1 MLHIHSINLY
11 VQLICKSISTSLAT
25 PLRSLVA
32 NYQSTKSSL
41 NFKDRAVKVSTQE
54 NTRSPSETELDMSDF
69 KRSLTQK
76 VNLFSTGSIST
87 WFSEWKK
94 TYK

>member
-11 VQLICKSISTSLAT
+11 VQLICKSVSTSLAT

-41 NFKDRAVKVSTQE
+41 NSKDRAVKFSTQE
-54 NTRSPSETELDMSDF
+54 NTRSPSEAELDMSDF
-69 KRSLTQK
+69 KTSLIQK

-87 WFSEWKK
+87 WFSE
-94 TYK
+94 